1 MDKKETPLPKLTT
14 VKGLHLKGAFDLL
27 NAKQRRNLDK
37 ALEEDSKT
45 RQQAEANSATLRLG

>member
-14 VKGLHLKGAFDLL
+14 VKGLQLKGAFDLL
-27 NAKQRRNLDK
+27 NAKQRRSLDK